1 LHHAEEFISDVNDV
15 RTNHKGTFFLRKKFL
30 GQALMKETM
39 VRNRRTRSDYLLYNE
54 VKKIQTLGKM
64 NIHMDEIRRLKGMDQ
79 GMQQYM
85 VKNIHSLT
93 GKRKNGPRLNIAS
106 IDDSDEG
113 IKKKTKVVL
122 TEDERALKSRTLYFA
137 WYKAPG
143 RFPIDAREGAT
154 WTRVNN
160 KAYLIGGINKN
171 MVDQL

>member
-1 LHHAEEFISDVNDV
+1 
-15 RTNHKGTFFLRKKFL
+15 
-30 GQALMKETM
+30 MKETM

-54 VKKIQTLGKM
+54 VKKIESLGKM
-64 NIHMDEIRRLKGMDQ
+64 TIHMDEIRRLKGMDP
-79 GMQQYM
+79 GMQQFM

-106 IDDSDEG
+106 VDDSDEG
-113 IKKKTKVVL
+113 IKKNTKVVL
-122 TEDERALKSRTLYFA
+122 TEEERALKIRTLNFA

-154 WTRVNN
+154 WTLVNN

-171 MVDQL
+171 